1 MTKSMRLWQRKKL
14 TKRNELK
21 FLQSVLGNTSPKA
34 SVILRL
40 KMQSLRCARLNTE
53 RNKVLKGKAKFM
65 VKKNVIGPIPIIV
78 VDKARLDENESFENL
93 KYYLDTNKRQRHKIK
108 YPLDE
113 LNFTTKIGKTEY
125 TVSTSF
131 DISGKQT
138 LLEQFKN
145 LVLS

>member
-1 MTKSMRLWQRKKL
+1 M
-14 TKRNELK
+14 
-21 FLQSVLGNTSPKA
+21 
-34 SVILRL
+34 
-40 KMQSLRCARLNTE
+40 
-53 RNKVLKGKAKFM
+53 FM
-65 VKKNVIGPIPIIV
+65 VKKNVIDPVPIIV

-125 TVSTSF
+125 EVTTNF
-131 DISGKQT
+131 DVSGKHT

-145 LVLS
+145 LILS

>member
-1 MTKSMRLWQRKKL
+1 M
-14 TKRNELK
+14 
-21 FLQSVLGNTSPKA
+21 F
-34 SVILRL
+34 I
-40 KMQSLRCARLNTE
+40 
-53 RNKVLKGKAKFM
+53 
-65 VKKNVIGPIPIIV
+65 VKKNVIGPVPIIV
-78 VDKARLDENESFENL
+78 VDKVRLDKNESFENL

-113 LNFTTKIGKTEY
+113 LNFTTKIANTEY

-145 LVLS
+145 LILS

>member
-1 MTKSMRLWQRKKL
+1 
-14 TKRNELK
+14 
-21 FLQSVLGNTSPKA
+21 
-34 SVILRL
+34 
-40 KMQSLRCARLNTE
+40 MQSSRCARLNTE
-53 RNKVLKGKAKFM
+53 RNKVLKGKVQFM
-65 VKKNVIGPIPIIV
+65 VKKNVIGPVPIIV
-78 VDKARLDENESFENL
+78 VDKARLDEKESFENL
-93 KYYLDTNKRQRHKIK
+93 KYYLDSNKRQHHKIK